1 MEITS
6 NFSIVNL
13 FANNKAVKIFTSI
26 GTITVH
32 LKSIGEFYNNEKW
45 TMCYMMIT
53 NADKRKQILP
63 KDRQSL
69 DDIEEIKTLIFELGK
84 YIQYQKVVS
93 IIREQLLSTI
103 DDLNYDFQ
111 NKQLKIKDGIIT
123 SDIWNYIIY
132 ILKLSCGEKE
142 EKPLT
147 FQDEYSKQLY
157 LAQKEFEKKVHKI
170 KSQNGG
176 NDEQILKILLT
187 ISYQIPSLTFDYLFN
202 QTMAQIHWLYLF
214 AAKSVSYQVGA
225 MTYAAGNMKQGKT
238 PEFFIK

>member
-13 FANNKAVKIFTSI
+13 FANNKTVKIFTDI

-32 LKSIGEFYNNEKW
+32 LKSVGEFYNNENW
-45 TMCYMMIT
+45 TTCYMMIT

-63 KDRQSL
+63 KDRQNL

-84 YIQYQKVVS
+84 YTQYQKVVS

-103 DDLNYDFQ
+103 DNLNYDFQ

-142 EKPLT
+142 SKPPE
-147 FQDEYSKQLY
+147 FADAAARELY
-157 LAQKEFEKKVHKI
+157 LAQKEFERQVQQI
-170 KSQNGG
+170 KNKSGDN
-176 NDEQILKILLT
+176 EQLLKAMLT
-187 ISYQIPSLTFDYLFN
+187 IVYKIPSFTLDYLFN
-202 QTMAQIHWLYLF
+202 QTMAQIHWLYNY
-214 AAKSVSYQVGA
+214 AAKSVSYEVTA
-225 MTYAAGNMKQGKT
+225 DAYAAGNLKKGST